1 MWYWLFINNRNQYII
16 MSEDELKDDGRW
28 LLEVE
33 SFELINDSF
42 TSRQN
47 AKKYAECWYKATKIT
62 LSIIPIS
69 YSVAKDFINH
79 HHRHHRSPQ
88 GQKFALGLTDG
99 NNLIGVVTAGRP
111 VSRHM
116 DDGQTLEVTR
126 CCVKEIYKNGV
137 SKLYSHV
144 CKVAQAM
151 GYKQVIT
158 YTLATETGTS
168 MKAANFNL
176 VRKSKGGSWN
186 CEARERTDKHPI
198 TEKYLWLRKV
208 SYCTL

>member
-1 MWYWLFINNRNQYII
+1 MWYWLFINKKNQYII
-16 MSEDELKDDGRW
+16 MSEEELKNNERW
-28 LLEVE
+28 LLEDE

-42 TSRQN
+42 TSRQD
-47 AKKYAECWYKATKIT
+47 AKKYAERWYKATKIV

-69 YSVAKDFINH
+69 YRVARDFINQ
-79 HHRHHRSPQ
+79 HHRHHKSSQ
-88 GQKFALGLTDG
+88 GQKFAIGLTDG
-99 NNLIGVVTAGRP
+99 INLIGVVTAGRP
-111 VSRHM
+111 VSRYM

-126 CCVKEIYKNGV
+126 CCVKEIYKNGI

-158 YTLATETGTS
+158 YTLASEPGAS

-186 CEARERTDKHPI
+186 SDARERTDKHPT

-208 SYCTL
+208 S